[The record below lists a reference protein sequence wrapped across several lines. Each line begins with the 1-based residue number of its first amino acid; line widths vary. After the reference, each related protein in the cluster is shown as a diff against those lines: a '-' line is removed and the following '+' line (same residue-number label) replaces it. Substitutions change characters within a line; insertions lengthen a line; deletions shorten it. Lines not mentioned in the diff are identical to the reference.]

1 MILFLYLEIWWN
13 SNIVTQK
20 MTQSSKRVCFFR
32 GKLQSYFDYF
42 YDWLFRYFQEDYDKQ
57 MNSPEASDDPYVSL
71 ILTVSVNDYDKI
83 WLYFYQVRINNANL
97 NDKMD
102 QSSSPGSPSI
112 RSVSPPE
119 ASISPMELKP
129 SNLIKPSMSYNS
141 NNSN

>member
-1 MILFLYLEIWWN
+1 
-13 SNIVTQK
+13 
-20 MTQSSKRVCFFR
+20 
-32 GKLQSYFDYF
+32 
-42 YDWLFRYFQEDYDKQ
+42 

-71 ILTVSVNDYDKI
+71 ILTVSKALHWKPAKNFD
-83 WLYFYQVRINNANL
+83 QVRINNANL

-102 QSSSPGSPSI
+102 QSSSPGSPSV

>member
-1 MILFLYLEIWWN
+1 MYNGQIQHLKPQTMKDFQVKQLHSQLRDLVEFKYCYTENDTIVEKGVLF
-13 SNIVTQK
+13 S
-20 MTQSSKRVCFFR
+20 
-32 GKLQSYFDYF
+32 
-42 YDWLFRYFQEDYDKQ
+42 RYFQEDYDKQ

-71 ILTVSVNDYDKI
+71 ILT
-83 WLYFYQVRINNANL
+83 VRINNANL

>member
-1 MILFLYLEIWWN
+1 
-13 SNIVTQK
+13 
-20 MTQSSKRVCFFR
+20 
-32 GKLQSYFDYF
+32 
-42 YDWLFRYFQEDYDKQ
+42 

-71 ILTVSVNDYDKI
+71 ILT
-83 WLYFYQVRINNANL
+83 VRINNANL